1 MAATA
6 RYPHP
11 EVQAL
16 KDQYVGKLLK
26 DADTP
31 FAVLDVNVAKR
42 HCKLMLDTCDALGVK
57 FRGHIKT
64 HKVLQAVAP
73 PDPTTHTNHLQT
85 VELTRLQVGDGSR
98 PVNLVVSTMAELEF
112 ILPYLQECRRD
123 NRSISVSVTTC
134 LTTHY

>member
-31 FAVLDVNVAKR
+31 VAVLDVNAAKR
-42 HCKLMLDTCDALGVK
+42 HCKLMLDTCDALDVK

-64 HKVLQAVAP
+64 HKV
-73 PDPTTHTNHLQT
+73 D
-85 VELTRLQVGDGSR
+85 
-98 PVNLVVSTMAELEF
+98 
-112 ILPYLQECRRD
+112 
-123 NRSISVSVTTC
+123 
-134 LTTHY
+134 